1 LTPAYRITGT
11 GFQPDPENSDYPFTV
26 TERIRIITPD
36 PETNAIENKSEASGA
51 SPELNIE
58 NKVDQANSQL
68 LQTTNASVQLS
79 VEELCYV

>member
-1 LTPAYRITGT
+1 
-11 GFQPDPENSDYPFTV
+11 PFTV

-36 PETNAIENKSEASGA
+36 PEAHDIENKSEASGA
-51 SPELNIE
+51 SPALNIE

-79 VEELCYV
+79 VEEL